1 MRVLTSKTWIFS
13 KFFIEFFSHMDM
25 CYMGDSWGKNNNEGT
40 REKKSLSGKGKRRKV
55 LPKRNETS

>member
-25 CYMGDSWGKNNNEGT
+25 CYMGDSWGKNSNEGT
-40 REKKSLSGKGKRRKV
+40 REKK
-55 LPKRNETS
+55 NH